1 MAVVKDSRLAMRL
14 SRSRTRSSGTRPR
27 WRHQHHEVHRR
38 RGNEPAINVMAG
50 RRVFA
55 IDDAAW
61 GEFVTVLDRPVSHK
75 SRLGKLLA
83 EPLLLTEA

>member
-1 MAVVKDSRLAMRL
+1 
-14 SRSRTRSSGTRPR
+14 
-27 WRHQHHEVHRR
+27 
-38 RGNEPAINVMAG
+38 MAG

-55 IDDAAW
+55 VDDAAW

-75 SRLGKLLA
+75 SRLGRLLA